1 MKLVHLFSYSFQTYL
16 LSAETPPGSGET
28 PVNRYGLYTH
38 GAHISAEGD
47 WQLLNKQMTS
57 SNQQGND

>member
-47 WQLLNKQMTS
+47 
-57 SNQQGND
+57 